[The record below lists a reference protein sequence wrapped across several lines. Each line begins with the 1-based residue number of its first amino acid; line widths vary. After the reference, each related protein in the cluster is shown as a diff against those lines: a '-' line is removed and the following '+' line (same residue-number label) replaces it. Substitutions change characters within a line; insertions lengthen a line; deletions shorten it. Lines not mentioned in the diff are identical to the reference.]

1 MAAPQEFAAQ
11 FSRTLELFRDPA
23 AKEEQKAQFRAL
35 ASLLKSEGATMLA
48 QDGRLTVNGAPVNG
62 NTLLQRLELH
72 SIHEITIP
80 ADPPLAELFE
90 LLRGLAEQAGE
101 EDLATRLRGSA
112 RRIGVT
118 MHSFSFDAPAP
129 VARTEAA
136 LPPPAPADE
145 VPEIVRE
152 SAGGHAAFSPAA
164 AASQSHHQLIAQL
177 QEKPDGPAVGD
188 LLAVLGRQLETAM
201 KGRRVNQALDIVAG
215 IVRAEAQVGDA
226 TRRRQYS
233 IALKRMYTKALLE
246 AVAEVASH
254 PSDRE
259 ASLLVLRRAGEDGVE
274 VLLDL
279 LVAAPTVEERRAIF
293 VALTGMKEGT
303 DQLVHM
309 LGHHQWFVVRNVA
322 ELAGELGLEEAV
334 PALGTQLDHED
345 ERVRKAV
352 ALALAKIGSSAAA
365 EPLRRALRDKSPEVR
380 IQAAIGVGG
389 RKAAPLAMPLVAA
402 MEEEKDEAVERELM
416 LALGRIGSAAAVQAL
431 IKFAQPGGRLFGR
444 KSAGLRTTAVEAL
457 RLAATPAAVGTLE
470 GLTDDGDKHVRA
482 AAQGALGDLKKK

>member
-35 ASLLKSEGATMLA
+35 ASLLKSEGAIILA
-48 QDGRLTVNGAPVNG
+48 QDGRITVNGAPVNG
-62 NTLLQRLELH
+62 NTLLQRLDLH

-112 RRIGVT
+112 KRIGVT

-129 VARTEAA
+129 VGRTDVPGP
-136 LPPPAPADE
+136 PPPAAADE
-145 VPEIVRE
+145 VPASGRDSV
-152 SAGGHAAFSPAA
+152 AGHAAFSPAA
-164 AASQSHHQLIAQL
+164 AASQSHHQIIAQL

-215 IVRAEAQVGDA
+215 IVRAEARVGDA

-233 IALKRMYTKALLE
+233 IALKRMYNKGLLE

-279 LVAAPTVEERRAIF
+279 LVAPPPAGGGGGRRRA
-293 VALTGMKEGT
+293 
-303 DQLVHM
+303 
-309 LGHHQWFVVRNVA
+309 R
-322 ELAGELGLEEAV
+322 AGEWGGAHS
-334 PALGTQLDHED
+334 AG
-345 ERVRKAV
+345 
-352 ALALAKIGSSAAA
+352 ALARAKIGSSAAA

>member
-1 MAAPQEFAAQ
+1 
-11 FSRTLELFRDPA
+11 
-23 AKEEQKAQFRAL
+23 
-35 ASLLKSEGATMLA
+35 
-48 QDGRLTVNGAPVNG
+48 
-62 NTLLQRLELH
+62 
-72 SIHEITIP
+72 
-80 ADPPLAELFE
+80 
-90 LLRGLAEQAGE
+90 
-101 EDLATRLRGSA
+101 
-112 RRIGVT
+112 
-118 MHSFSFDAPAP
+118 
-129 VARTEAA
+129 
-136 LPPPAPADE
+136 
-145 VPEIVRE
+145 
-152 SAGGHAAFSPAA
+152 
-164 AASQSHHQLIAQL
+164 
-177 QEKPDGPAVGD
+177 
-188 LLAVLGRQLETAM
+188 
-201 KGRRVNQALDIVAG
+201 
-215 IVRAEAQVGDA
+215 VRAEARVGDA

-233 IALKRMYTKALLE
+233 IALKRMYNKGLLE

-482 AAQGALGDLKKK
+482 AAQGALGDLKRK